1 MEHIRLTAISLSLLL
16 CTVSAFAQ
24 RHYENI
30 PALEL
35 NYGTNLFGNAG
46 NYYNLSFSRY
56 INRTSYWKAGFSYFE
71 KPYEYTANLPQV
83 STLNPEETIPET
95 IHDKGK
101 DFFVDGGYYRTLA
114 CNLKPFT
121 GASAWED
128 SSVQNTSATPI
139 RNTTSS
145 SARNWKRNWKYS
157 SCPNGIACPHTTTLE
172 SPIH

>member
-1 MEHIRLTAISLSLLL
+1 MCIRDR
-16 CTVSAFAQ
+16 

-114 CNLKPFT
+114 CNLK
-121 GASAWED
+121 
-128 SSVQNTSATPI
+128 SVYWGIGLGGFIGTEYVRHPDNCLLYTSGQYVKEFKLLLVSTSKFFPKVRI
-139 RNTTSS
+139 R
-145 SARNWKRNWKYS
+145 
-157 SCPNGIACPHTTTLE
+157 
-172 SPIH
+172 

>member
-71 KPYEYTANLPQV
+71 KPYEYTANLPQ
-83 STLNPEETIPET
+83 
-95 IHDKGK
+95 
-101 DFFVDGGYYRTLA
+101 
-114 CNLKPFT
+114 
-121 GASAWED
+121 
-128 SSVQNTSATPI
+128 SVQNTSATPI

-157 SCPNGIACPHTTTLE
+157 SCPERHCLPAYNNIGIPYPLTSGTL
-172 SPIH
+172 SGT